1 MKKIFT
7 ALLTSI
13 LIFSAFAL
21 SACGNDEQDV
31 LRIYSC
37 EDYISQDEDT
47 GATMA
52 DDFADWYNET
62 YGANIRVEYSTF
74 GTNEIMYNRLKIAPN
89 SYDLVCPSDYMI
101 QKMINEN
108 MLEEYSDKFLDKNN
122 PGSHYC
128 KNVSGYVSDLFA
140 SKTLEN
146 GKSWNNYAA
155 GYMWGTM
162 GYIYNPQKVDENDV
176 KHWSAIWQQKYN
188 NQSTLKD
195 SIRDTYFLGLAYVY
209 KDELNSLAA
218 QFEQTK
224 TQLKNKLDGGMISLE
239 IYERELKNSLAN
251 YNDKITVILNR
262 TDDETL
268 KKVEKALKEA
278 KNNIFGF
285 EVDSGKSDMI
295 TGKININF
303 AWSGDAVFAIDEAES
318 QGIELY
324 YSVPEEGSN
333 VWFDAWVMPKGANK
347 TLAEA
352 FVNYISQPQKAIEN
366 MDYIG
371 YTSVIAGDEVF
382 DRTVDTFE
390 LSTEPTDGYTAVDLS
405 YFFTD
410 LSDGRNA
417 VVYTETLGRQFS
429 TQYPDKPTVDRC
441 VIMSYF
447 PRDIEA
453 KVNEMWEN
461 VRGAEFPWWVVILI
475 ALLIGAFAATK
486 LLSKYQGR
494 KKPKQYKDC
503 KIISRG
509 K

>member
-1 MKKIFT
+1 MKKFF
-7 ALLTSI
+7 TSI
-13 LIFSAFAL
+13 IAIMLLLSAFCL
-21 SACGNDEQDV
+21 SACGGSGQEV
-31 LRIYSC
+31 LRIYSS
-37 EDYISQDEDT
+37 EDYIAQNEDT

-52 DDFADWYNET
+52 DDFAEWYNQT
-62 YGANIRVEYSTF
+62 YGKNIRVEYSTF
-74 GTNEIMYNRLKIAPN
+74 GTNEIMYNRLKIAPG

-101 QKMINEN
+101 QKMINED
-108 MLEEYSDKFLDKNN
+108 MVEEYSSEFLDENN
-122 PGSHYC
+122 ENSHYT
-128 KNVSGYVSDLFA
+128 KNVSGYVKDLFA
-140 SKTLEN
+140 SKTLDN

-162 GYIYNPQKVDENDV
+162 GYIYNPDVVDHNDI
-176 KHWSAIWQQKYN
+176 KHWAAIWQQKYN

-195 SIRDTYFLGLAYVY
+195 SVRDTYFLGLAYVY
-209 KDELNSLAA
+209 RDELNTWA
-218 QFEQTK
+218 
-224 TQLKNKLDGGMISLE
+224 
-239 IYERELKNSLAN
+239 NSLDSGN
-251 YNDKITVILNR
+251 ISFETYNEKITEILNR

-268 KKVEKALKEA
+268 RKVETALKEA

-303 AWSGDAVFAIDEAES
+303 AWSGDAVFAIDEAEA
-318 QGIELY
+318 QGVELY
-324 YSVPEEGSN
+324 YAVPEEASN

-347 TLAEA
+347 QLAEA
-352 FVNYISQPQKAIEN
+352 FVNYVSQPEKANEN

-382 DRTVDTFE
+382 DRMIDTFE
-390 LSTEPTDGYTAVDLS
+390 LSTEWEEGLQEVDLS

-410 LSDGRNA
+410 LSDGRSA
-417 VVYTETLGRQFS
+417 VVYTDTIGRQFS
-429 TQYPDKPTVDRC
+429 AQYPDLPTVSRC

-447 PRDIEA
+447 PRDVEA

-475 ALLIGAFAATK
+475 VLLIGAFAAIK

-503 KIISRG
+503 KVISRG